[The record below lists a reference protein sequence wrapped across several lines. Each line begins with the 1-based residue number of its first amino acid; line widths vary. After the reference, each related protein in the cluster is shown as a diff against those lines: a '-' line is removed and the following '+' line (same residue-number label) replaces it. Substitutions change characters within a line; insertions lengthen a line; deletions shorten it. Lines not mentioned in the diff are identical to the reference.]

1 MMESVFLPLLIL
13 VFKWRTFS
21 KYDWAFTFYYL
32 LYAMTLVTTKD
43 MPLYSRIGSFY
54 LGVPAF
60 CYTAFIFSELQDSM
74 NENVV
79 RVLSA
84 LGLSSALVAILFIF

>member
-1 MMESVFLPLLIL
+1 MMELVFLPLLIL

-43 MPLYSRIGSFY
+43 MPLHSRIGSFY
-54 LGVPAF
+54 LGVP
-60 CYTAFIFSELQDSM
+60 AFIFSELQDSM

-84 LGLSSALVAILFIF
+84 LGLSSALVAILVVF